1 MTALGDILTPAHRS
15 AGDGPET
22 ILFLHGLGGDRTC
35 FDSQVGA
42 FGTRFR
48 HLAWDMPGY
57 GESPPL
63 PEMTFPALAAAAVRL
78 LDAVGVARAHL
89 VGHSL
94 GGMVAQEIAITAPH
108 RVASLVLSATSPA
121 FGTPGGEWQKRF
133 LAERLAPLE
142 QGLTPADLAPEL
154 IAGLVGEA
162 ADAAGVRAA
171 VAAMGRVA
179 PATYRAALQCLVT
192 FDRRDSLAA
201 IAAPT
206 LVLAGERDAVAPPEM
221 MARMAGRIRGARLQ
235 TIAGA
240 GHLANLER
248 PAAFNAAVS
257 AFLDEVCRESDHGLR
272 PDRPPARAD

>member
-1 MTALGDILTPAHRS
+1 MTALGDIVTPAHRS
-15 AGDGPET
+15 VGDGAET
-22 ILFLHGLGGDRTC
+22 ILFLHGLGGDRTS
-35 FDSQVGA
+35 FDPQIGA
-42 FGTRFR
+42 FGPRFR

-57 GESPPL
+57 GDSPPL
-63 PEMTFPALAAAAVRL
+63 PEMTFAALAQAALRL
-78 LDAVGVARAHL
+78 LDAAGAARAHL

-94 GGMVAQEIAITAPH
+94 GGMVAQEIAIAAPE

-121 FGTPGGEWQKRF
+121 FGPPGGDWQKRF

-142 QGLTPADLAPEL
+142 RGLTPADLAAEV
-154 IAGLVGEA
+154 IAGLVGEG

-179 PATYRAALQCLVT
+179 PATYRAALRCLVA

-201 IAAPT
+201 IAAPA
-206 LVLAGERDAVAPPEM
+206 LVLAGARDALAPPAM
-221 MARMAGRIRGARLQ
+221 MARMAARIPGARFA

-248 PAAFNAAVS
+248 PAAFNAALG
-257 AFLDEVCRESDHGLR
+257 AFLAEVCEERVWTSL
-272 PDRPPARAD
+272 